1 MAVFLN
7 LRNFARLPFCYFSFS
22 FLLSLSSSH
31 PQNTS
36 LHHHHKH
43 NQLQLLPSPHH
54 AVFYSHH
61 RNLHTTPNPLTT
73 MHMYGYPQFPQ
84 ATAPVEQYSAEEQF
98 AFPNYAL
105 PSLQQMVQSSAP
117 VPGWGSHYQG
127 EQYALPQAAPA
138 AWNTE
143 QAVQSSAPVPSGD
156 FYHQGGQ
163 FALPQ
168 AAPVAWSTEQVVQP
182 TASVP
187 RGNYGYQ
194 AGQYAPLPTTPG
206 ARRTIRRSSTRTP
219 GMIRRTPSAISPAG
233 IPSAAVPWH
242 GTAPPMPAP
251 QVHHQ
256 VVHQP
261 QQRPA
266 RRPAP
271 TALLN
276 GHIHDHPEL
285 TDWQDQIVLHTLCEY
300 SNGKGRH
307 GESCANVGP
316 PATEKAIRVYR
327 SGNAR
332 GAKESFHRQASKNLN
347 QAVNRERR
355 RQELAAEAAAAAA
368 MRSP

>member
-1 MAVFLN
+1 MPNSQYQQLQIEHTCFTAAETIPMAVFLN

-31 PQNTS
+31 PHNTS

-54 AVFYSHH
+54 AIFYSHH

-73 MHMYGYPQFPQ
+73 MDMYGYPQFPQ
-84 ATAPVEQYSAEEQF
+84 ATAPVEQYSAAEQF
-98 AFPNYAL
+98 ALPNYAL
-105 PSLQQMVQSSAP
+105 PSLQQM
-117 VPGWGSHYQG
+117 
-127 EQYALPQAAPA
+127 
-138 AWNTE
+138 
-143 QAVQSSAPVPSGD
+143 VQSSAPVPSGD

-187 RGNYGYQ
+187 RGNHGYQ

-285 TDWQDQIVLHTLCEY
+285 TDWQDQIVLHALCEY

-327 SGNAR
+327 SGNTR

-355 RQELAAEAAAAAA
+355 RQELAAEAAAAA